1 MMATLYALL
10 GLALVVAVLGIINT
24 LALSVVERRQEIG
37 MLRAIG
43 TSRAQLRRTIYLEST
58 YIAVFGA
65 LLGVVL
71 GLAIGLPLVH
81 ALKHWGIDSLS
92 VPWSLIVITLVGSAV
107 VGVIAALWPAISA
120 ARTKP
125 LEAITE

>member
-1 MMATLYALL
+1 
-10 GLALVVAVLGIINT
+10 
-24 LALSVVERRQEIG
+24 

-43 TSRAQLRRTIYLEST
+43 MSRAQVRRTIYLEST
-58 YIAVFGA
+58 YIAIFGA
-65 LLGVVL
+65 LLGVIV

-81 ALKHWGIDSLS
+81 AMRHWGLETLV

-107 VGVIAALWPAISA
+107 VGVIAAVWPAVSA